1 MRATRDAGAGPP
13 GPPDARGRW
22 TALTWLLRRLPEPE
36 AAPRES
42 PAAARAGVAA
52 QVAAL
57 RARAPGRA
65 APVEAVLAALTDR
78 APGRR
83 AP

>member
-1 MRATRDAGAGPP
+1 MRAPRDDGAGPP
-13 GPPDARGRW
+13 GPPDVRGRW

-57 RARAPGRA
+57 RARTPARA
-65 APVEAVLAALTDR
+65 APVEAVLAALT
-78 APGRR
+78 AGPVSERR
-83 AP
+83 P